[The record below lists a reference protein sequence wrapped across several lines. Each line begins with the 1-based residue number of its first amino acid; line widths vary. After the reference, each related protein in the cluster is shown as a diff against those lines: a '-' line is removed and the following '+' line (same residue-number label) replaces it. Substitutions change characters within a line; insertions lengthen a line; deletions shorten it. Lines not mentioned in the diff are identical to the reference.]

1 VTFDARA
8 TTAAA
13 VPWPR
18 VQAPGLIH
26 VVADYGPDDE
36 PFVGLTR
43 RLALVAPAADVVL
56 TQVPACDSLAAGF
69 TVACLAL
76 GDAPGKRLVVHDV
89 AARLAR
95 NAQPRE
101 CAGWTTDGVAIVG
114 PDTGWSWSFVAP
126 EINGPCYLE
135 LPTADR
141 RAHSPELLAGAI
153 VRAVV
158 RHSHAVCEPVPP
170 EALPP
175 VPDRVVAL
183 VDPCGILCT
192 TIACAPG
199 PAGERI
205 GVRIGNASATAVVA
219 DDSVEVPRGQLGLG
233 PTSRPWRLRDGEA
246 SPFHDLFIPG
256 GSAARRFSSPA
267 TGTEIILEHAE
278 N

>member
-1 VTFDARA
+1 MFDARA
-8 TTAAA
+8 MTAAA
-13 VPWPR
+13 APWSH
-18 VQAPGLIH
+18 VEAPWLIH
-26 VVADYGPDDE
+26 VVADYGPGDE

-43 RLALVAPAADVVL
+43 RLALVAPAADVAL

-69 TVACLAL
+69 WVACLAL
-76 GDAPGKRLVVHDV
+76 GDARGKRLVVHDV

-141 RAHSPELLAGAI
+141 GTYSPELLAGAI
-153 VRAVV
+153 VRAVA

-175 VPDRVVAL
+175 VPKRVVAL
-183 VDPCGILCT
+183 VDRCGILCT
-192 TIACAPG
+192 TISRAPA
-199 PAGERI
+199 PVGERI
-205 GVRIGNASATAVVA
+205 GVRIGNASATAVVV

-246 SPFHDLFIPG
+246 CPFHDLFIPG
-256 GSAARRFSSPA
+256 GSAARRFSSPGS
-267 TGTEIILEHAE
+267 GTEVILEPPE
-278 N
+278 S

>member
-1 VTFDARA
+1 M
-8 TTAAA
+8 TAAA
-13 VPWPR
+13 IPWPNF
-18 VQAPGLIH
+18 QAPRVIH
-26 VVADYGPDDE
+26 VVADYGPGDE
-36 PFVGLTR
+36 PFVGLAR
-43 RLALVAPAADVVL
+43 RLALVAPAANVVL
-56 TQVPACDSLAAGF
+56 TQVPAGDSLAAGF
-69 TVACLAL
+69 WVACLAL
-76 GDAPGKRLVVHDV
+76 GDARGKRLVVHDV

-114 PDTGWSWSFVAP
+114 PDMGWSWSFVAP

-141 RAHSPELLAGAI
+141 GTYSPELLAGAI

-158 RHSHAVCEPVPP
+158 RHSHAMCEPVPP

-175 VPDRVVAL
+175 FPERVVAL
-183 VDPCGILCT
+183 VDRCGILCT
-192 TIACAPG
+192 TISPTPAPV
-199 PAGERI
+199 GERI

-233 PTSRPWRLRDGEA
+233 PTSRPWRRRDGEA
-246 SPFHDLFIPG
+246 CPFHDLFIPG

-267 TGTEIILEHAE
+267 TGAEIILEPAE